1 MKYLY
6 TLALSKKQILFV
18 ILYIFISFQANS
30 QDKKE
35 DEKIEP
41 QKTSHVITIDK
52 ISDETEKIGNRIVS
66 IKEILNPNLKISKVD
81 SILKIIVLELNSKKD
96 SIISLVENMNQRD
109 LSSKKIEWNNYRTKL
124 KEYQNL
130 VKDRT
135 KEISDIND
143 EMVEELIK
151 WQETRKELEK
161 NATSGDIFSSLDD
174 VISTIQEVI
183 NVAHERLDNTFII
196 QKNLT
201 EMVLT
206 IDLMVSE
213 FDRVLIQIQK
223 NYFAFD
229 SKPIWLSQQ
238 LDSIKV
244 DSPETQNQ
252 IETLSSGFDMSEN
265 KRQIK
270 EFYYLN
276 AKNAVFQVV
285 FVLLILSLLIVVG
298 KRWKTDIND
307 INNSIEREAKIV
319 LSNPILSSLV
329 IGLLVSVFFYD
340 ALIPILGEIHLFLVF
355 GATVIL
361 LPKLTQK
368 IFLRV
373 LTLLFITY
381 ILQFYNSH
389 LETGIFKRWM
399 LILEGLL
406 LVFSLIYSIKI
417 VRNSPN
423 NYGRITRFFRSVIP
437 FYVFAS
443 CIAIIAN
450 IIGMVGLAEFLT
462 KGILFS
468 TILGLVVYLAV
479 KIITSISILFFKLR
493 KSYNLQTLTT
503 MVQAT
508 NDRIQPILFWTGLI
522 VWIYF
527 SLKAFELYQFIINWM
542 EETLT
547 IEWNI
552 GEMTISLGGIL
563 AFSGI
568 FIFTM
573 ILAKL
578 IAAICQDEWMVKVL
592 PRGIAPAISLILRI
606 VIVTIGMWVGLS
618 AAGLDLSKLGIIIG
632 ALGVGIGFG
641 LQNVVLNFIAGLI
654 LAFERP
660 INLGDAIEIDQEFG
674 IVTSIGIRSSN
685 IKTWDGKEAIIPN
698 GDLISKKVINWTL
711 NNRNRRSKIL
721 LKTSPNADP
730 QKAIELFNRI
740 ASNHEKT
747 FEDPAPKTYF
757 KSYGEDGNLQFQL
770 LYWTTFS
777 DTLEVNHDIALNIF
791 KALKDE
797 GIQAPAPIRRI
808 MKEE

>member
-1 MKYLY
+1 MKHLFSF
-6 TLALSKKQILFV
+6 TLTKKQILFV
-18 ILYIFISFQANS
+18 FLCIIIAFHANS

-35 DEKIEP
+35 NKNNDP
-41 QKTSHVITIDK
+41 QKSNRIISIDN
-52 ISDETEKIGNRIVS
+52 ISDETEKIGNRIVN
-66 IKEILNPNLKISKVD
+66 IKKILNPNLEISKVD
-81 SILKIIVLELNSKKD
+81 SILKIIVLELNSIKD
-96 SIISLVENMNQRD
+96 SIMPLVENMNRRD
-109 LSSKKIEWNNYRTKL
+109 LSSKKIEWNNYRSKL

-130 VKDRT
+130 VKGRSE
-135 KEISDIND
+135 EIGDINN
-143 EMVEELIK
+143 ELVEELIK
-151 WQETRKELEK
+151 WQETREELKK
-161 NATSGDIFSSLDD
+161 NDSSGDIYNSLDE
-174 VISTIQEVI
+174 IILSIQEVTKI
-183 NVAHERLDNTFII
+183 AHDRLDNIFII
-196 QKNLT
+196 QKRLT

-206 IDLMVSE
+206 IDSMVYEVDSI
-213 FDRVLIQIQK
+213 LIQIQK
-223 NYFAFD
+223 DYFVFD
-229 SKPIWLSQQ
+229 SKPIWKSQQ

-244 DSPETQNQ
+244 DSIDTENK
-252 IETLSSGFDMSEN
+252 IEPLYSGFDISEN

-270 EFYYLN
+270 EFYLLN
-276 AKNAVFQVV
+276 AKNAVFQVI
-285 FVLLILSLLIVVG
+285 FILLIFSLLIVVG
-298 KRWKTDIND
+298 RRWKTDIHD

-319 LSNPILSSLV
+319 LLNPILSSMVL
-329 IGLLVSVFFYD
+329 GLLVSVFFYD
-340 ALIPILGEIHLFLVF
+340 GLIPILGEIHLFLIF

-368 IFLRV
+368 IFLRF
-373 LTLLFITY
+373 LSLLFITY
-381 ILQFYNSH
+381 LLQFYNSQ
-389 LETGIFKRWM
+389 LEDGTFKRWM
-399 LILEGLL
+399 LLLEGLL

-417 VRNSPN
+417 VRKSTD
-423 NYGRITRFFRSVIP
+423 NYGRITRFFRTVIP

-450 IIGMVGLAEFLT
+450 IIGMVGLSEFLT

-493 KSYNLQTLTT
+493 KSYNLQALTT

-527 SLKAFELYQFIINWM
+527 TLKAFDLYQFILNWID
-542 EETLT
+542 EIL
-547 IEWNI
+547 IIKWNV
-552 GEMTISLGGIL
+552 GEMTISFGGIL
-563 AFSGI
+563 AFTGI
-568 FIFTM
+568 FIATM
-573 ILAKL
+573 ILSKL
-578 IAAICQDEWMVKVL
+578 VAAIFQDEWMVKVL

-606 VIVTIGMWVGLS
+606 LFVSIGLWIALS
-618 AAGLDLSKLGIIIG
+618 AAGLDLSRLGFILG

-674 IVTSIGIRSSN
+674 IVTSIGIRSSH

-711 NNRNRRSKIL
+711 NNRDRRSKIL

-740 ASNHEKT
+740 ASDHADT
-747 FEDPAPKTYF
+747 FKDPAPITYF
-757 KSYGEDGNLQFQL
+757 KSYGEDGNLEYEL

-777 DTLEVNHDIALNIF
+777 DTLEANHEIALNIF
-791 KALKDE
+791 KALKEE
-797 GIQAPAPIRRI
+797 GIQAPAPVRRI
-808 MKEE
+808 IK